1 MRKGKKSGREGVKG
15 FWEVV
20 ELLVVMVLM
29 LRELDSLSMKPNSYR
44 YINDRCAKRA
54 PTPTKRTNN
63 AKRDLQVNST

>member
-1 MRKGKKSGREGVKG
+1 MGIFFFLRKGKKSGREGVKG

-44 YINDRCAKRA
+44 YINDRCA
-54 PTPTKRTNN
+54 
-63 AKRDLQVNST
+63 